1 MNFVYVLDIIKTL
14 EVWSE
19 KLKGWIMDNY
29 GNPLLWVGIL
39 GFGILLLKVVFGTID
54 KDNK

>member
-1 MNFVYVLDIIKTL
+1 MSFVYVLDIMKTL

-39 GFGILLLKVVFGTID
+39 GFGIILLKVVFGTID